1 MFIGENLAPLRRLAS
16 LLAVVAIHVG
26 GVDVVGLADVFWVAA
41 SPVWCWGDLDSHG
54 LRILGSARKVLPQV
68 QFLLMDL
75 DTLCQFQRLAVPE
88 PSPHPGEVGCL
99 NAAES
104 LVLDELRRTGLRLE
118 QEHIDWG
125 WAWERTAAVL
135 GGG

>member
-1 MFIGENLAPLRRLAS
+1 
-16 LLAVVAIHVG
+16 
-26 GVDVVGLADVFWVAA
+26 
-41 SPVWCWGDLDSHG
+41 
-54 LRILGSARKVLPQV
+54 
-68 QFLLMDL
+68 
-75 DTLCQFQRLAVPE
+75 
-88 PSPHPGEVGCL
+88 VGCL